1 MTAHFKVLVATGLLA
16 LSATVAH
23 AQDIKI
29 GYNADQSASG
39 VAELG
44 IAGRWGF
51 EAAIEDINKSGG
63 ILGRKV
69 VGVNRDDLGAPPK
82 SIQNMSE
89 LIDSVKVSAI
99 VGPANSGNALAWLHI
114 PQQRKIPVVVPIA
127 TGSEITTRYAKES
140 QNYIYRVSMV
150 DREQVALLAAYA
162 VKSSKSQKIAILAD
176 STGYGQGGIND
187 ATEVLAL
194 HNIKPVIIAKYGPR
208 DTDMTSQLAS
218 IRDAGADT
226 IIIYGIA
233 DGTAHV
239 LRSMEKINY
248 MPVTLGTWGGLSGL
262 LPRIAGPKMAEHL
275 ILAAS
280 TTEDSNSRAKAL
292 GERVR
297 KNFPALT
304 TFTCAAQAYDSV
316 MLIAAAMTLAKST
329 DGEKVAAAL
338 EQVSGVQGVIKT
350 YDKPFSKSNHE
361 ALTVSDFYLAR
372 WKNGTP
378 VRYEDAIT
386 KALMPADL
394 KR

>member
-150 DREQVALLAAYA
+150 DREQVALLVAYA

-226 IIIYGIA
+226 VIIYGIA

-280 TTEDSNSRAKAL
+280 TTEDSNSRTKAL

-316 MLIAAAMTLAKST
+316 MLIAAAMKLAKST